1 VVGARAM
8 NPVRESDMRAAR
20 LAAIAPFLA
29 LSLWLS
35 AVAPQPAAAASAI
48 EIDVEVVAA
57 LNRFD
62 REVLG
67 GRALLAQAKG
77 ILVFP
82 KVIKAGFGI
91 GGEYG
96 EGALRIGGRSVGYYN
111 TVSASI
117 GLQIGAQSRAEMI
130 LFMTDEALEQFQRS
144 DGWEAGVDGSV
155 ALVATG
161 VAGEIDTNSIT
172 EPVIGFVF
180 AEEGLMANLSLE
192 GAKIS
197 KLEK

>member
-1 VVGARAM
+1 M
-8 NPVRESDMRAAR
+8 ESDMRSRR
-20 LAAIAPFLA
+20 LTALA
-29 LSLWLS
+29 LLLILGLWLS
-35 AVAPQPAAAASAI
+35 PLAPRPAAAASTI

-62 REVLG
+62 REVPT
-67 GRALLAQAKG
+67 GRELLARAKG
-77 ILVFP
+77 VLVFP

-111 TVSASI
+111 LISASI
-117 GLQIGAQSRAEMI
+117 GLQLGAQSRAELI
-130 LFMTDEALEQFQRS
+130 LFMTDAALERFQRS

-155 ALVATG
+155 ALIHTS
-161 VAGEIDTNSIT
+161 VAGEIDTNTIND
-172 EPVIGFVF
+172 PVIGFVF
-180 AEEGLMANLSLE
+180 GGQGLMANLSLE

-197 KLEK
+197 KLDK

>member
-1 VVGARAM
+1 
-8 NPVRESDMRAAR
+8 MRAGR
-20 LAAIAPFLA
+20 LAATGVFLA
-29 LSLWLS
+29 LGLWLFPLAS
-35 AVAPQPAAAASAI
+35 QPAAAASAT

-62 REVLG
+62 QEVPAGRE
-67 GRALLAQAKG
+67 LLAKAKG
-77 ILVFP
+77 VLVFP

-111 TVSASI
+111 LISASI
-117 GLQIGAQSRAEMI
+117 GLQLGAQSRAEMI
-130 LFMTDEALEQFQRS
+130 LFMTDEALERFQRS

-155 ALVATG
+155 ALITTG
-161 VAGEIDTNSIT
+161 VAGEIDTNTIN
-172 EPVIGFVF
+172 EPVIGFIF
-180 AEEGLMANLSLE
+180 GEQGLMANLSLE

>member
-1 VVGARAM
+1 
-8 NPVRESDMRAAR
+8 MRAGR
-20 LAAIAPFLA
+20 LAALGLFLA
-29 LSLWLS
+29 LGLWLS
-35 AVAPQPAAAASAI
+35 PLAPQPAAAASAT
-48 EIDVEVVAA
+48 EIDVEIVAG

-62 REVLG
+62 QEVPAGRE
-67 GRALLAQAKG
+67 LLAKAKG
-77 ILVFP
+77 VLVFP

-111 TVSASI
+111 LISASI
-117 GLQIGAQSRAEMI
+117 GLQLGAQSRAEMI
-130 LFMTDEALEQFQRS
+130 LFMTDEALKRFQSS

-155 ALVATG
+155 ALITTG
-161 VAGEIDTNSIT
+161 VAGEIDTNTIND
-172 EPVIGFVF
+172 PVIGFIF
-180 AEEGLMANLSLE
+180 GEQGLMANLSLE